1 MEDTA
6 LEQMCVI
13 EELKMN
19 GSINNMEICKL
30 NELEE
35 KIKEVKWLKTE
46 KKEVN
51 EGGSQSEEGKNL
63 EQAEVLI

>member
-51 EGGSQSEEGKNL
+51 GGSSQSEEGKDL

>member
-6 LEQMCVI
+6 LEEMCVI
-13 EELKMN
+13 ENLKTK

-30 NELEE
+30 NELEG

-46 KKEVN
+46 KNEVY
-51 EGGSQSEEGKNL
+51 EGGSQSEEGRDL
-63 EQAEVLI
+63 EQAEV